1 VILNTQA
8 GAYYFSPLLQ
18 VRTITNQWK
27 VATGTVFADAGTTTA
42 LALSL
47 QAFSQTGYV
56 GTIYVDE
63 IDIR

>member
-1 VILNTQA
+1 M
-8 GAYYFSPLLQ
+8 
-18 VRTITNQWK
+18 WK
-27 VATGTVFADAGTTTA
+27 TGTATVTAVGGSTSA

-47 QAFSQTGYV
+47 QAFSSTGYQ